1 MTRRRLHSLLP
12 SAMMGLVTFSFTLL
26 FVGAAAYTVSLPS
39 LMKDP
44 EGKSFV
50 LLDAAGRTAGS
61 SASGMWTSLFRQMMF
76 GEDAAGRGSSSEAGS
91 GTGAGSAGS
100 MTGISLSGL
109 MNTTVADAEAKKD
122 EANAGQTPGSGADK
136 TDPVPSA
143 PDTPSKP
150 DEGKDDTGKDDGKDD
165 GKEDQPDDG
174 LSAEDRKFREWML
187 GRLARVDEIAVEV
200 NSLTEA
206 FNRDAVNGSL
216 TVRKEDA
223 AKASSVA
230 SLCYSEWA
238 KTLNGYRTP
247 QGSKLSLQKGQL
259 ISMYRNL
266 YYYSGTLEEAWG
278 SNINFEDPSQHVET
292 FMTPLTQSM
301 GPNGQNKYLTEYSTK
316 RQGFSL

>member
-1 MTRRRLHSLLP
+1 
-12 SAMMGLVTFSFTLL
+12 
-26 FVGAAAYTVSLPS
+26 
-39 LMKDP
+39 
-44 EGKSFV
+44 
-50 LLDAAGRTAGS
+50 
-61 SASGMWTSLFRQMMF
+61 
-76 GEDAAGRGSSSEAGS
+76 
-91 GTGAGSAGS
+91 

-109 MNTTVADAEAKKD
+109 MSTTVADAEAKKD
-122 EANAGQTPGSGADK
+122 EAKKDEADAGQTPGSDADK
-136 TDPVPSA
+136 TDPAPSA

-200 NSLTEA
+200 NGLTEA
-206 FNRDAVNGSL
+206 FNRDAINGSL
-216 TVRKEDA
+216 TVRKEDT

-230 SLCYSEWA
+230 SLCYSEWV
-238 KTLNGYRTP
+238 KTLNGYLTP

-266 YYYSGTLEEAWG
+266 YYYSGTLEEAW
-278 SNINFEDPSQHVET
+278 SININFEDPSQHVDT